1 MFAMKIVEH
10 LGKLTDQ
17 TRIQFKKIQFK
28 RRLQVFFAKKLQ
40 TRSDKCSIRIPFL
53 ILFKIHKKF
62 TNKDVDHNRDHMAV
76 SRRTTSDF
84 HFIQIMRTADE
95 NSSMEQKELKSN
107 IWEFLENWILL
118 ANLLWYF
125 QFSEL
130 LGTLLEKFGKS

>member
-118 ANLLWYF
+118 ANLL
-125 QFSEL
+125 
-130 LGTLLEKFGKS
+130 